1 MSASKKLS
9 IAVKALYVLEKKKD
23 EAQTSFQIASI
34 LGVNPSKLRRVL
46 SMLVKSNL
54 IESTQGNNGG
64 FVLKKPAE
72 QINLQE
78 VYCSV
83 EEKKAFYLDV
93 HEHTDH
99 SSPSHRFN
107 NYFLDLFADVQVAI
121 EDKMRLITL
130 KDVVNEI
137 EINKTI

>member
-9 IAVKALYVLEKKKD
+9 IAVKALYVLEKKKN
-23 EAQTSFQIASI
+23 EAQTSFQIAGI

-64 FVLKKPAE
+64 FVLTKPAE

-93 HEHTDH
+93 HEHADS
-99 SSPSHRFN
+99 SSPSRRFN
-107 NYFLDLFADVQVAI
+107 NYFLDLYADVQVAI

-130 KDVVNEI
+130 KDVVDEI
-137 EINKTI
+137 EINYKI

>member
-9 IAVKALYVLEKKKD
+9 IAVKALYVLEKEKNIP
-23 EAQTSFQIASI
+23 QSSFQIAGV

-54 IESTQGNNGG
+54 IESTHGNSGG
-64 FVLKKPAE
+64 FVLRKPAE
-72 QINLQE
+72 QIDMQQ

-93 HEHTDH
+93 HEHSDNT
-99 SSPSHRFN
+99 SPSSRFN
-107 NYFLDLFADVQVAI
+107 SYFLDLYADVQVAI
-121 EDKMRLITL
+121 EDKMRQITL
-130 KDVVNEI
+130 KDV
-137 EINKTI
+137 INKIDVTNKI